1 MPVSPV
7 RDNPGVIAPPPL
19 IAVAILAFGYAAE
32 WYWPTPPVPSLFR
45 YGAGALF
52 IATGAVL
59 LASSLAR
66 FRAIGT
72 NLETH
77 KPTIALATD
86 GPYRRSRNPIYMG
99 LIFAYLG
106 VAAAVGSLSMA
117 ALVVPFA
124 LILRFGVIAREE
136 AYLAAK
142 FGAAYDAYRAETP
155 RWF

>member
-1 MPVSPV
+1 VPVASV
-7 RDNPGVIAPPPL
+7 KDNPGVIAPPPL
-19 IAVAILAFGYAAE
+19 IAIALLALGYAAE
-32 WYWPTPPVPSLFR
+32 WIWPTPPVPPLFR
-45 YGAGALF
+45 YGAGTLSVA
-52 IATGAVL
+52 AGAVL

-72 NLETH
+72 NLQTH

-86 GPYRRSRNPIYMG
+86 GPYRRSRNPIYLG
-99 LIFAYLG
+99 LISAYLG
-106 VAAAVGSLSMA
+106 VAAAVGSLPMA
-117 ALVVPFA
+117 ALVVLFV
-124 LILRFGVIAREE
+124 LVLRFGVIAREE